1 MISLKNEVSK
11 QDNDELKIAL
21 MNISNFDTSKNFE
34 AETGLCLSELENITP
49 IDRTVSSLFCVISEY
64 FNDEDMKELLNAD
77 QEQSASYE
85 RKIRLFTEYYDV
97 YMVGNEFYVNFD

>member
-1 MISLKNEVSK
+1 MINLKNEISK

-34 AETGLCLSELENITP
+34 AETGICLSELENITP
-49 IDRTVSSLFCVISEY
+49 IDHTVNSLFCVIGEY
-64 FNDEDMKELLNAD
+64 FNDDMKELLQAD
-77 QEQSASYE
+77 QEQLASHE

-97 YMVGNEFYVNFD
+97 YVVGNEFYVDFD